1 MEGNYD
7 VNLLLVDRKVGVN
20 KIESWSE
27 DNISGVDN
35 WPDRGARQRV
45 YNRPAT
51 SYWRNMYTC

>member
-35 WPDRGARQRV
+35 
-45 YNRPAT
+45 
-51 SYWRNMYTC
+51 